1 MWRRGCHS
9 RQRLLISRC
18 RAGPS
23 NPAPLMLALVHR
35 DNFNYCTGG
44 RQVACIDPLLYV
56 GAAGCPPP
64 RGGTGRGTAGP
75 GGAHSSV
82 SRIVGCALGGGR
94 LEIFW
99 RPPPHMRGGAT
110 PPPRGGAPID
120 SHRDTNFVIYEPC
133 LSVALCIQV
142 YISRVHDA
150 IRFTDLAV
158 YYKLVRAYKS
168 QSSCH

>member
-75 GGAHSSV
+75 GGAHSFSYRWV
-82 SRIVGCALGGGR
+82 RAGGGQAGDF
-94 LEIFW
+94 LET
-99 RPPPHMRGGAT
+99 PPHMRGGAT